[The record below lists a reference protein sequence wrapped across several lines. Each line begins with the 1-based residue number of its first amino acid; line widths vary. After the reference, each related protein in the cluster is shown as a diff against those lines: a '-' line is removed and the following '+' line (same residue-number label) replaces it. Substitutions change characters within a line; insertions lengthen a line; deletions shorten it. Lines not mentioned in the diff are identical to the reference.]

1 MTSHGFRKVL
11 IPVVAV
17 GSLFVLIASS
27 EESGGDKAS
36 SSGSESGGG
45 GGSSDESGDVVI
57 STCTTDDLGQLSATL
72 TVTNNSSKA
81 SDYFIEVVFESA
93 DGSTQLDST
102 FASVTNLAPG
112 QKTESEA
119 ISFEDAPSGSFTC
132 RVVDVMRTASL

>member
-1 MTSHGFRKVL
+1 MATHGLRKVL

-17 GSLFVLIASS
+17 GSLFVLIASG

-45 GGSSDESGDVVI
+45 GSSDESDDVVI
-57 STCTTDDLGQLSATL
+57 STCAADDLGQLSAKL

-81 SDYFIEVVFESA
+81 SDYFIEVVFESS

-112 QKTESEA
+112 QRTESEA